1 MKNDFRPLRAG
12 SCVAF
17 AVFVLLSA
25 LSWAGSAQAGY
36 PVPQIVGPTRPSA
49 VVPGGP
55 DFTLH
60 VYGANFLPNAT
71 VYWSGQPR
79 VTTYISG
86 HELDAQILASDIAAP
101 TAGFVTVVNQS
112 PNEPL
117 SSAASSSYAQV
128 EVHTPRSSFS
138 APGAPEIYWG
148 LGSVNYIADINGDGY
163 LDILGFP
170 SIVSTARALLNNG
183 DGTFRNGPYVT
194 FDAYLLGG
202 ATVSLLTF
210 GDFNGDGQLDLVYNK
225 GRDSS
230 NTYQSFLAVNFGNGD
245 TNFIP
250 GPTSA
255 KYRNP
260 KSGTVESP
268 LGGVVGD
275 FNGDGIL
282 DVAVLPW
289 QSRAPIISLY
299 LGNGDGTFR
308 HGIQFWAPVCT
319 FVIAGDFNNDG
330 ILDLVT
336 YGPTTTTDAAI
347 FLGNGDGTFQPIQKI
362 GTATKGPNAIFG
374 ILQVTDLNEDG
385 NLDVIVNDGSGID
398 VLLGKGDGTFQSPVF
413 YTTPL
418 ELNTEPISLVVADF
432 NSDGHQDLLI
442 GNGDTAWLLM
452 GKGDGTLELGK
463 MLTCPNGIITGG
475 AADFNADGLV
485 DAVVT
490 LGAPGG
496 VSGAAIFLQK

>member
-112 PNEPL
+112 PNGPL

-170 SIVSTARALLNNG
+170 SIVSTVRALLNNG

-289 QSRAPIISLY
+289 QNRVPIISIY
-299 LGNGDGTFR
+299 
-308 HGIQFWAPVCT
+308 
-319 FVIAGDFNNDG
+319 
-330 ILDLVT
+330 
-336 YGPTTTTDAAI
+336 
-347 FLGNGDGTFQPIQKI
+347 LGNGDGTFQPIQKI

-463 MLTCPNGIITGG
+463 MLTCPNGIINGG

-485 DAVVT
+485 DVIVT

-496 VSGAAIFLQK
+496 IEGS